1 MDDKAAKVD
10 TVIIDEESH
19 EESLEAEKAARLAAE
34 QRADLAEKKL
44 PEALKAGEKKHKKS
58 MDSYIKKIEKTGSE
72 LRFKDIM
79 NDSLPKQSA
88 KQAKDGTAY
97 RKKIGFLQQAIEILG
112 SMYEKKLAGTMELQV
127 REKVMSKEI
136 ATCEGCQ
143 AWVDEEAF
151 EAERAS
157 NKVDWVKF
165 GDLTVARQEGEKAL
179 PPSIVEQSMAL
190 VKKALQAEHIQA

>member
-1 MDDKAAKVD
+1 MDDKAAKAD
-10 TVIIDEESH
+10 TMIIDEESL

-44 PEALKAGEKKHKKS
+44 AEALKTGEKKHNES
-58 MDSYIKKIEKTGSE
+58 MNSYV
-72 LRFKDIM
+72 
-79 NDSLPKQSA
+79 
-88 KQAKDGTAY
+88 
-97 RKKIGFLQQAIEILG
+97 KKIGVLQQAIEILG

-151 EAERAS
+151 EAERAR
-157 NKVDWVKF
+157 NKVDWIIF
-165 GDLTVARQEGEKAL
+165 DDLTVARQEGEKAL
-179 PPSIVEQSMAL
+179 PPSIVEQSVAL
-190 VKKALQAEHIQA
+190 VKKALQAEYIQA